1 MTRTRR
7 LVLDVLKPHH
17 PNALDFSTTLAS
29 LDDDCWV
36 KLTVVEVDKET
47 ETVILVI
54 EGSDIHYD
62 AIIEA
67 IKEMGATV
75 HSIDEVEVE
84 GITPAV

>member
-1 MTRTRR
+1 MSRTRR

-17 PNALDFSTTLAS
+17 PNALDFSTTLAD
-29 LDDDCWV
+29 LDEDHWV
-36 KLTVVEVDKET
+36 KLTVVEVDKMT

-54 EGSDIHYD
+54 EGPDIQYD

-84 GITPAV
+84 GTNPTV

>member
-17 PNALDFSTTLAS
+17 PNALDFSTTLAG
-29 LDDDCWV
+29 LDEDYRV
-36 KLTVVEVDKET
+36 KLTVVEVDKDT

-54 EGSDIHYD
+54 EGRDIHYN
-62 AIIEA
+62 AIIEV

-84 GITPAV
+84 GITPTA